1 MDMVTTPSV
10 RLPLKRSLIT
20 IAVLCCST
28 SALAAQ
34 KPITGTLS
42 AAPSKGTKVL
52 AISDSGK
59 SATGTISKGK
69 FSVVPADS
77 TARLYLLKG
86 GKITGQIVLSK
97 CKGSA
102 KNPKSCSVTQVYTV
116 FKSGKA
122 LGKLSKAGKA
132 YVVKAVSL
140 GSVVSSS
147 KVAAQRSV
155 PEGLASNGLGG
166 TLKAARVLNRYVSV
180 AASST
185 ADVDGD
191 GLVEAVDVD
200 DNNNG
205 VIDNYDTTPVTQPT
219 NTFRIFSNFKLS
231 IEESLNLHATGLSTV
246 LVDTAMQKVQTLA
259 IGVAGTTGETT
270 ELDCGGL
277 TYCSAGGTGAAP
289 PESGTAFPGTA
300 GSSLD
305 PDGDGYG
312 TITKGATG
320 DFQLRTNASSSAIA
334 AGDTL
339 IERVAGAD
347 GVERQ
352 IPGILNFVFT
362 STPAIKSFAVNGGA
376 ETTIDYTVANRFGS
390 MDRCI
395 LVPATGT
402 VAFTVTGWRPQR
414 PGVAA
419 AGEGSYVDLGNSKI
433 TIDIPNS
440 PVPTSGSG
448 GGAGPGNCAVSAYSE
463 SDPNLSTGGDS
474 LQDNKGDVDAS
485 SSNTYQFTVDVTSC
499 LATGR
504 GGPITWNAGEKLSIE
519 VQFRSQDGDNA
530 SQRICL
536 MRNDPI

>member
-1 MDMVTTPSV
+1 MGKFLV
-10 RLPLKRSLIT
+10 
-20 IAVLCCST
+20 
-28 SALAAQ
+28 ALALLVCGSSAFAAE
-34 KPITGTLS
+34 KPITGTLG

-52 AISDSGK
+52 AISDNGK
-59 SATGTISKGK
+59 SSTSAISKGS
-69 FSVVPADS
+69 FSVVPPDK
-77 TARLYLLKG
+77 TARLYLLKN
-86 GKITGQIVLSK
+86 GKISGQIVLSK

-102 KNPKSCSVTQVYTV
+102 KKPKSCSTTQVYTV

-122 LGKLSKAGKA
+122 LGKLSKTGKV

-147 KVAAQRSV
+147 KVLASGSV

-166 TLKAARVLNRYVSV
+166 KAKATRVVNRYVST
-180 AASST
+180 AGTST
-185 ADVDGD
+185 GDVDGD
-191 GLVEAVDVD
+191 GLMEALDVD

-231 IEESLNLHATGLSTV
+231 IEESLNLHATGLSTA
-246 LVDTAMQKVQTLA
+246 LLDAAMQKIQTLA
-259 IGVAGTTGETT
+259 IGVAGATGETT

-277 TYCSAGGTGAAP
+277 TYCSAGGTGTAP
-289 PESGTAFPGTA
+289 PEGGSAFPGTA
-300 GSSLD
+300 GGTFD
-305 PDGDGYG
+305 ADGDGFG

-320 DFQLRTNASSSAIA
+320 DFQLRTNAKSSAIS

-339 IERVAGAD
+339 IERVTGAD

-362 STPAIKSFAVNGGA
+362 STPAIKSFAINGGV
-376 ETTIDYTVANRFGS
+376 EQTIDYTVANRDGS

-395 LVPATGT
+395 LVPPTGT
-402 VAFTVTGWRPQR
+402 VAVTITGWRPQR

-419 AGEGSYVDLGNSKI
+419 AGEGTYVDIGNSKI

-440 PVPTSGSG
+440 PIPTSGSG
-448 GGAGPGNCAVSAYSE
+448 GGPGPGNCAVSAYSE
-463 SDPNLSTGGDS
+463 SDPNLSIGGDS
-474 LQDNKGDVDAS
+474 LQDNKGDVDAN
-485 SSNTYQFTVDVTSC
+485 SSNTYQFTVDVTLC

-504 GGPITWNAGEKLSIE
+504 SGPITWNTSEKLTIE

-536 MRNDPI
+536 KRNDPI